1 MGAYSYRALDAG
13 GRMVKGVLEGDSQRQ
28 IRQQLR
34 QRALTPVEVEAV
46 AGGVERTPLRP
57 LLRARLSGRDVAL
70 LTRQLATLVESGMP
84 LADALQAAA
93 QQNRKAR
100 AKSVL
105 LAVRS
110 RVVEGYPL
118 AYGLGEFPAVFDS
131 MYRAMVLAGE
141 NAGYLGPVLTRL
153 ADHAE
158 NRQFTQQKL
167 RMAMI
172 YPLILVG
179 VAAAVIAALMRFVVP
194 ELVRIF
200 QTSNADLPLL
210 TRILIATSN
219 FLGDFGLALLLGVV
233 LGLVALGRLF
243 RNEAARLRRDQF
255 LLRVPIIGELLR
267 GLESARYASTLSILI
282 GSGVPMLQALG
293 IAGEVL
299 GNRVL
304 RQAAEGVRMRVEQG
318 TSLHRALEDSAQFP
332 PMLVHLI
339 ASGEASGEL
348 ENMLSRAATTQE
360 RDTEMALG
368 AMMSLFEPLLVVFM
382 GGFVLLVVLAVLMP
396 IFDLNTLVK

>member
-1 MGAYSYRALDAG
+1 
-13 GRMVKGVLEGDSQRQ
+13 
-28 IRQQLR
+28 
-34 QRALTPVEVEAV
+34 
-46 AGGVERTPLRP
+46 
-57 LLRARLSGRDVAL
+57 
-70 LTRQLATLVESGMP
+70 
-84 LADALQAAA
+84 
-93 QQNRKAR
+93 
-100 AKSVL
+100 
-105 LAVRS
+105 
-110 RVVEGYPL
+110 
-118 AYGLGEFPAVFDS
+118 

-243 RNEAARLRRDQF
+243 RNEAARLRRDHF
-255 LLRVPIIGELLR
+255 LLRVPIVGELLR

-304 RQAAEGVRMRVEQG
+304 RQAAEGVRVRVEQG

-348 ENMLSRAATTQE
+348 ESMLSRAATTQE

>member
-1 MGAYSYRALDAG
+1 
-13 GRMVKGVLEGDSQRQ
+13 VEKHSQHSLNPR
-28 IRQQLR
+28 L
-34 QRALTPVEVEAV
+34 
-46 AGGVERTPLRP
+46 
-57 LLRARLSGRDVAL
+57 ARLSGRDVAL

-172 YPLILVG
+172 YPLILMG

-233 LGLVALGRLF
+233 LGLFALGRLF
-243 RNEAARLRRDQF
+243 RNEAARLRRDHF
-255 LLRVPIIGELLR
+255 LLRVPIVGELLR

-304 RQAAEGVRMRVEQG
+304 RQAAEGVRVRVEQG

-348 ENMLSRAATTQE
+348 ESMLSRAATTQE